1 MFRSVKGLK
10 PFFWRRTIKNTRRD
24 IFSSSKI
31 AAQKYAGFALTR
43 FAVPVWSNYNKG
55 GTVLSIKSDL
65 ASEIIDGIS
74 EENLPKK
81 RFHRFGGV
89 DITEIEIAPGKME
102 ELFSRPAGKYIT
114 MEAESIL
121 DPTKDGDGEIAA
133 LAAELSSLLP
143 KKGTVLAVG
152 IGNEELTADSLGAK
166 AIGMM
171 TAGSFLGRRLCCL
184 STGVCGKTGFSPP
197 EMINSVIAMTKPA
210 ALILIDALAAE
221 DISHIGKTV
230 QLTNGGICPGSG
242 AGRERFELSEKT
254 LGVPAVCVGLPT
266 VAAFPAPAEKNPLLV
281 APCGIDVTVKRGARL
296 IALAAELAVFPA
308 LGLDV
313 IKELS
318 Y

>member
-152 IGNEELTADSLGAK
+152 IGNEELAADSLGAK

-197 EMINSVIAMTKPA
+197 EMISSVIAMTKPRRPYPDRRPCRRRYLPYRKNRSA
-210 ALILIDALAAE
+210 YKRRDMPRFRSGE
-221 DISHIGKTV
+221 GKV
-230 QLTNGGICPGSG
+230 
-242 AGRERFELSEKT
+242 R
-254 LGVPAVCVGLPT
+254 
-266 VAAFPAPAEKNPLLV
+266 AFRKNPRRAGGLRRASDGGGFSRSGGKKSASCCALRNRCYRK
-281 APCGIDVTVKRGARL
+281 AGSKANRPCGGACGVSRPR
-296 IALAAELAVFPA
+296 A
-308 LGLDV
+308 
-313 IKELS
+313 
-318 Y
+318 